1 MLLLKTIAFAACI
14 LCSAYGQTCKSTGEK
29 CKGDDDCCNGWCDFK
44 HTTRYKT
51 CFNNKSALQDTGIK
65 LRGRF
70 VVDDAHDVLGSVV
83 VDKVVEGLNQ

>member
-14 LCSAYGQTCKSTGEK
+14 LCSAYGETCKSTGEK
-29 CKGDDDCCNGWCDFK
+29 CYGHYDCCNGWCDFK
-44 HTTRYKT
+44 PPNTRFKT
-51 CFNNKSALQDTGIK
+51 CFALQDTGIK